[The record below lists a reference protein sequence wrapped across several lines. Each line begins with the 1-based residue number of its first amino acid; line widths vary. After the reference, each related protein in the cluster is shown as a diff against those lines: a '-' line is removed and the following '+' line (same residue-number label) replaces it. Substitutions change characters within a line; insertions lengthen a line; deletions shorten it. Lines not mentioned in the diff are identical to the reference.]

1 MGKNK
6 RLQHIFRPDGKA
18 TIVAMDHGSDSGP
31 VAGLENPAKT
41 IEAVIAGGAD
51 AILTTLGIAKKFG
64 TLIGSKGLIV
74 RLDFPGT
81 ILASGGHDAKHDCEL
96 LGSVEEAVRI
106 GADAVI
112 ITAGPGPGVERKTMA
127 NLAKVAEDCTKYGMP
142 LVGEMY
148 PGGFNP
154 DPEMI
159 NIDNLAL
166 AARMGAEWGSDM
178 LKMPY
183 RPGYEKVVNGTY
195 LPIVVLG
202 GAKTNDQKE
211 FFTSI
216 YDAMQAGAKGVA
228 IGRNIWGNPDPAAVV
243 RTLNAIIHDNADV
256 ETAMKFLK

>member
-1 MGKNK
+1 MGKQK
-6 RLQHIFRPDGKA
+6 RLQHIFRKDGKT

-41 IEAVIAGGAD
+41 IEAVIEGEAD

-64 TLIGSKGLIV
+64 ALIGSTGLIV

-81 ILASGGHDAKHDCEL
+81 ILGSGGHDAKHDCEL
-96 LGSVEEAVRI
+96 LASVEEAVRV

-112 ITAGPGPGVERKTMA
+112 ITAGPGAGVERKTMA

-154 DPEMI
+154 APEMV

-166 AARMGAEWGSDM
+166 AARMGAEWGADL

-183 RPGYEKVVNGTY
+183 RPGFEKVVNGTY
-195 LPIVVLG
+195 VPIVVLG
-202 GAKTNDQKE
+202 GAKTNNQKE
-211 FFTSI
+211 FFTNI

-228 IGRNIWGNPDPAAVV
+228 IGRNIWGSPDPAKVV
-243 RTLNAIIHDNADV
+243 RCLNALVHANVDV
-256 ETAMKFLK
+256 DTAMEFLK